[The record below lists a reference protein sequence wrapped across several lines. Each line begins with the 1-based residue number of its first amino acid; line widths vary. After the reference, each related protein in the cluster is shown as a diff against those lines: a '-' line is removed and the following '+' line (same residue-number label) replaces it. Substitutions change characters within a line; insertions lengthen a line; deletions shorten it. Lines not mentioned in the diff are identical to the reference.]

1 MPDCYGER
9 GAASCFDDLILRLWA
24 LTLALSEAR
33 KINDRK
39 WSLWPAMIMPKDI
52 SLTGARARTAV
63 AKRAGV
69 KRAEQAVAHRASP
82 LMAARRPGV
91 ERKPLVLASASPRRL
106 ALLEQIGI
114 EPDALRPASIDETP
128 RKGERPRTL
137 ARRLARE
144 KARAARSRL
153 HREPELADACVLAAD
168 TVVAVGNRVLMKP
181 EYLDEA
187 AAALQLLSGR
197 SHRVYTAVCFI
208 TSQGAMRMRTVETRV
223 RFKRLSSEEM
233 ESYLASGEWRGKA
246 GGYAIQGIAGA
257 FVQKIVGSYSAVVGL
272 PLNEVVSLLIG
283 EGMPVYF
290 GWLNRA
296 EIDPA

>member
-1 MPDCYGER
+1 
-9 GAASCFDDLILRLWA
+9 
-24 LTLALSEAR
+24 
-33 KINDRK
+33 
-39 WSLWPAMIMPKDI
+39 MIMPRNI
-52 SLTGARARTAV
+52 SLSGPKAREKAV
-63 AKRAGV
+63 RKGERA
-69 KRAEQAVAHRASP
+69 AANLTQAGITLTHRP
-82 LMAARRPGV
+82 KL

-137 ARRLARE
+137 ARRLARA
-144 KARAARSRL
+144 KAQASKARL
-153 HREPELADACVLAAD
+153 HREPELANACILAAD
-168 TVVAVGNRVLMKP
+168 TVVAVGQRVLMKP

-208 TSQGAMRMRTVETRV
+208 TADGAVRMRTVETRV

-272 PLNEVVSLLIG
+272 PLNEVVGLLVG
-283 EGMPVYF
+283 EGLPVYF